1 MMECI
6 NFKAAENSVENFNII
21 KKSKIPQRIPVLS
34 SKICDIQISSANL
47 PNDLNQS
54 KSFKPPS
61 KIPRLIRS
69 SPANKKIVTG
79 SKSLKALKNHRHTSI
94 SKNSASISA
103 SYDMY
108 SLFKPK
114 YHNISQNRRKS
125 FSKFTLV
132 TDVEISEEEHEKSLT
147 NKTIYPKEDMENY
160 YGMVPIIYRLR
171 KRRVIMELKSI
182 FSMEKRFD
190 PERLEEN
197 DCDKIF
203 LVKNV
208 PEESEYREKHVSN
221 ITNNGNSCSVLRH
234 FDRNCTKDYF
244 PPLLSR
250 KNIEKC
256 GCGTC
261 NRTKNTMK
269 DVKRIEIYREGGN
282 LPNKY
287 GFNKKIVHIGI
298 FFIAAA
304 MFLFFKGVLQIF
316 EKIVYSIQE
325 NV

>member
-1 MMECI
+1 MECI
-6 NFKAAENSVENFNII
+6 NFKEVENSIENFNKI
-21 KKSKIPQRIPVLS
+21 KKSKIPQRIPVVS
-34 SKICDIQISSANL
+34 SKICGIQISSANL

-61 KIPRLIRS
+61 KIPQLIRS
-69 SPANKKIVTG
+69 SLTNKKFVTG
-79 SKSLKALKNHRHTSI
+79 FKSLKPVKNHRQTSI
-94 SKNSASISA
+94 PKKSASIAA

-114 YHNISQNRRKS
+114 YHNISQNHRKS

-132 TDVEISEEEHEKSLT
+132 TTDVQISEDEHENSLT

-160 YGMVPIIYRLR
+160 YCMVPIIYRLR

-190 PERLEEN
+190 PGRLED
-197 DCDKIF
+197 DCDNIL
-203 LVKNV
+203 LVKNI
-208 PEESEYREKHVSN
+208 PEELEYREKHVSN

-234 FDRNCTKDYF
+234 FHRNCTKDYF

-250 KNIEKC
+250 KNREKC

-261 NRTKNTMK
+261 NQTKK
-269 DVKRIEIYREGGN
+269 YYEGR
-282 LPNKY
+282 
-287 GFNKKIVHIGI
+287 
-298 FFIAAA
+298 
-304 MFLFFKGVLQIF
+304 
-316 EKIVYSIQE
+316 
-325 NV
+325 